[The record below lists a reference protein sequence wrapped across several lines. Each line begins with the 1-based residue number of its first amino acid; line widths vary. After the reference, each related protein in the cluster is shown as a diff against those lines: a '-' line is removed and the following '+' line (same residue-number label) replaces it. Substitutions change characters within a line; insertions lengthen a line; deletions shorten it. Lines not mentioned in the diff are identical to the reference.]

1 MRRKPLPPQ
10 LPVRWGVSQPVLGV
24 TETYIS
30 DGREDG
36 GLVNW
41 STIKC
46 HILLH

>member
-10 LPVRWGVSQPVLGV
+10 PPVVWGVSSLVLGV
-24 TETYIS
+24 TETCVS

-46 HILLH
+46 HIALH